1 MPPAIPSCASFC
13 ARTSWRYPKSGGSAG
28 GAPAVGAKRVAGIH
42 PWVWHNGE
50 RVAGAGLRLSPWQ
63 AGLLTGWGL
72 FSTLRIYQG
81 VPFAW
86 EDHWARLAADAAQLH
101 VDTAG
106 LRELAERGLAELVAA
121 NAAPEAVARIYLIRN
136 HGGLLAPPAGGAGS
150 RPTDLLLVTLPLR
163 AWRPRAAL
171 RLQPHGRH
179 AQAPLARTKTLTWSH
194 NLVLVEAANAAGF
207 DDVLLL
213 NERGE
218 VAECTSAN
226 VFVAR
231 AGRLFTPPLDSGA
244 LPGVSRKVLL
254 EAAPRHGLAIAEA
267 VLREADLRAADEI
280 FITSTTRVVQ
290 PVERVDGW
298 SVPQGPLASRAAL
311 ALRAE
316 VARYLAAHTPPLR
329 PETGQVHA

>member
-1 MPPAIPSCASFC
+1 MAE
-13 ARTSWRYPKSGGSAG
+13 
-28 GAPAVGAKRVAGIH
+28 IH
-42 PWVWHNGE
+42 PWAWHNGE
-50 RVAGAGLRLSPWQ
+50 RVESAGLRLSPWQ
-63 AGLLTGWGL
+63 AGLLAGWGL

-81 VPFAW
+81 VAFAW
-86 EDHWARLAADAAQLH
+86 EDHWARLAADAALLH
-101 VDTAG
+101 LDVAG
-106 LRELAERGLAELVAA
+106 LRAEAERGLAALVEA

-136 HGGLLAPPAGGAGS
+136 HGGLLAPPAGGAGL

-179 AQAPLARTKTLTWSH
+179 AAAPLAGTKTLTWSH
-194 NLVLVEAANAAGF
+194 NLVLVEEANAAGF

-226 VFVAR
+226 VFAAR
-231 AGRLFTPPLDSGA
+231 AGRLLTPPLASGA

-254 EAAPRHGLAIAEA
+254 ESGPRHGLRIEEA
-267 VLREADLRAADEI
+267 VLRPDDLRAAEEI
-280 FITSTTRVVQ
+280 FITSTTREVQ
-290 PVERVDGW
+290 PVERIDAW
-298 SVPQGPLASRAAL
+298 SVPQGPLAAAAAA

-316 VARYLAAHTPPLR
+316 VARYLAAHAAR
-329 PETGQVHA
+329 AGSGAAHVHA